1 MSKRLRQISIVSRK
15 QLSAAIVYHVCIC
28 HDHADMG
35 KNNSALHMESFTLAV
50 AIWQLFTLLL
60 LHFMSLPFFHTAP
73 EYTVSVE
80 T

>member
-15 QLSAAIVYHVCIC
+15 LLSAAIVYRVCIC
-28 HDHADMG
+28 HNADMG
-35 KNNSALHMESFTLAV
+35 KNNSALHMESFTLTV
-50 AIWQLFTLLL
+50 AICISLAM
-60 LHFMSLPFFHTAP
+60 HFISFPFFHTAP